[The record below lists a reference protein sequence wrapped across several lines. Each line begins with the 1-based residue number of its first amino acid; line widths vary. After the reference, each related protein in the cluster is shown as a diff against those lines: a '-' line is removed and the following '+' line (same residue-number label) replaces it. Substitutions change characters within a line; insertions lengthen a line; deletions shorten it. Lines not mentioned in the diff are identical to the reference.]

1 MGNGYKENT
10 EKNNMKRIGE
20 VDALRGI
27 AIILMIIY
35 HFFFDLDYLG
45 IADINLNDI
54 GWILFQRVIGSMF
67 LLLAGISIVLSE
79 RKHHDYMRHARR
91 AAILGAVAL
100 LITAA
105 TWIYPHEG
113 FIKFGIIHMIAL
125 STLIAPLFLRFGWMN
140 VVLGIIIIAAGLQ
153 VHYTDIDYL
162 FWLGPITKGY
172 FALDHYPLV
181 PWFGLVLI
189 GTYLGQKIE
198 FKNRKEGWLEIM
210 GRNSLMIYLIHQPV
224 IYFLLGLLL

>member
-1 MGNGYKENT
+1 
-10 EKNNMKRIGE
+10 MKRIGE